1 MATSSVPPL
10 QMLDPE
16 EAQRRPETAFEP
28 DRPPTLG
35 IGAFVFFVVV
45 FLVGVFIAVA
55 AFVKVETVADA
66 MRRNAP
72 DQTLLD
78 GVRQAAESK
87 LTTYGI
93 VDESKGVYRVP
104 ADVAAKVVLEHPNL
118 LGALP
123 AVHGKGSK

>member
-16 EAQRRPETAFEP
+16 EAHRHPEAAFEP
-28 DRPPTLG
+28 DRPPTFG

-55 AFVKVETVADA
+55 AFVKVETVADEV
-66 MRRNAP
+66 RRNAP
-72 DQTLLD
+72 DQSLLES
-78 GVRQAAESK
+78 VQRAAESK
-87 LTTYGI
+87 LTTYGV
-93 VDESKGVYRVP
+93 VDQSKGLYRVP
-104 ADVAAKVVLEHPNL
+104 ADVAAKAVLAHPNL

-123 AVHGKGSK
+123 PVREKGSK